1 MINTEFDL
9 VIIGSGPGGY
19 VAAIRAAQLKLK
31 VVVVENKELGG
42 VCLNWG
48 CIPTKSLLRTSEIY
62 EYLKNSE
69 NFGLNVKD
77 ASFNTSLVV
86 KRSRKI
92 AKKLSDGISYLF
104 KKNKIELLNGE
115 AKINKDKNVSVKDKN
130 GNYKILNTKRI
141 IIATGASPKKI
152 DFIKSDSRIWN
163 YMDAM
168 IPNNIPKKL
177 GIIGSGA
184 IGIEFACFYKSLG
197 AEVSVFEIKSAILP
211 NEDQDISKALEEVL
225 VRKGIKFHKNTQVSE
240 VRNEKQIILKSVNL
254 SNGKESLSEFDNLLV
269 AVGVE
274 ANTSK
279 LGLEFTS
286 VKLKNHNIITHEYG
300 KTDDDK
306 ILAIGDVAGGPWL
319 AHKASHEGIICVE
332 NIAGLRKNQKCI
344 MPSQVPSC
352 VYSHPQVA
360 SIGLTEKAA
369 KEKTPNIRIGKFPLS
384 ANGKALSL
392 SESDGFVKTIFD
404 GNTGEILGAHLIG
417 TEVTEIINSFAL
429 AMKLEATEEDILE
442 TIFPHP
448 TISESIHES
457 VLNAFDKSIH
467 I

>member
-1 MINTEFDL
+1 M
-9 VIIGSGPGGY
+9 
-19 VAAIRAAQLKLK
+19 
-31 VVVVENKELGG
+31 
-42 VCLNWG
+42 
-48 CIPTKSLLRTSEIY
+48 CIAL
-62 EYLKNSE
+62 
-69 NFGLNVKD
+69 
-77 ASFNTSLVV
+77 
-86 KRSRKI
+86 
-92 AKKLSDGISYLF
+92 
-104 KKNKIELLNGE
+104 
-115 AKINKDKNVSVKDKN
+115 
-130 GNYKILNTKRI
+130 
-141 IIATGASPKKI
+141 
-152 DFIKSDSRIWN
+152 
-163 YMDAM
+163 
-168 IPNNIPKKL
+168 
-177 GIIGSGA
+177 
-184 IGIEFACFYKSLG
+184 
-197 AEVSVFEIKSAILP
+197 
-211 NEDQDISKALEEVL
+211 SKALRTDSCILSEIVGCGKIVSKISSSVASNFIASANEFIISVTS
-225 VRKGIKFHKNTQVSE
+225 VPIKCAPRISPVFHKNTQVSE
-240 VRNEKQIILKSVNL
+240 VRNEKKIILKSVNL
-254 SNGKESLSEFDNLLV
+254 SNGQESFSEFDNLLV

-279 LGLEFTS
+279 LGLDFTS
-286 VKLKNHNIITHEYG
+286 VKLNNHNIITHEYG

-332 NIAGLRKNQKCI
+332 YIAGLRRNHKRIVQ
-344 MPSQVPSC
+344 SQVPSC

-392 SESDGFVKTIFD
+392 SEHDGFVKTIFD

-457 VLNAFDKSIH
+457 VLNAFDKAIH